1 MSRRSGSIKPR
12 VRRAEICDLVARQG
26 KVEVE
31 QLAAHFQASPETIR
45 KDLARLDQEGRL
57 RKFHGGAGPVQPR
70 EEGRFAQRMR
80 QNEVAKRRIAEKLAA
95 RISGP
100 HTLFMDTGSTTLIC
114 AEALAGKKGLTIITN
129 SAKIADVFAHGRGGA
144 RVYLLGGLYRG
155 DNAQTVGASVV
166 RHIGLYHADMAILTV
181 GALDVGG
188 FYNFSAQEAE
198 VARAMIS
205 AAGAVVIVADA
216 SKFNHT
222 APFRL
227 APLAAADALIAD
239 QAPDTALMA
248 ALDDGGVELG

>member
-12 VRRAEICDLVARQG
+12 VRRAEICDLITRQG
-26 KVEVE
+26 KLEVE
-31 QLAAHFQASPETIR
+31 QLAAHFQASPATIR
-45 KDLARLDQEGRL
+45 KDLVLLDQEGRL
-57 RKFHGGAGPVQPR
+57 RKFHGGAGPVRPR
-70 EEGRFAQRMR
+70 EEGGFAQRLR

-100 HTLFMDTGSTTLIC
+100 QTLFMDTGSTTLIC

-129 SAKIADVFAHGRGGA
+129 STKIADVFAHGRGAA

-155 DNAQTVGASVV
+155 DNAQTVGAAVV

-181 GALDVGG
+181 AALDAGG
-188 FYNFSAQEAE
+188 FYNFSEQEAE
-198 VARAMIS
+198 VARAMS
-205 AAGAVVIVADA
+205 AAAEAVVIVADA

-227 APLAAADALIAD
+227 APLAVANVLIPD
-239 QAPDTALMA
+239 QIPDTALMA
-248 ALDDGGVELG
+248 ALLEGGVEVG

>member
-12 VRRAEICDLVARQG
+12 VRRAEICDLITRQG
-26 KVEVE
+26 KLEVE
-31 QLAAHFQASPETIR
+31 QLVAHFQASPATIR
-45 KDLARLDQEGRL
+45 KDLALLDQEGRL
-57 RKFHGGAGPVQPR
+57 RKFHGGAGPVRPR
-70 EEGRFAQRMR
+70 EEGGFAQRLR

-100 HTLFMDTGSTTLIC
+100 QTLFMDTGSTTLIC

-129 SAKIADVFAHGRGGA
+129 STKIADVFAHGRGAA

-155 DNAQTVGASVV
+155 DNAQTVGAAVV

-181 GALDVGG
+181 AALDAGG
-188 FYNFSAQEAE
+188 FYNFSEQEAE
-198 VARAMIS
+198 VARAMS
-205 AAGAVVIVADA
+205 AAAEAVVIVADA

-227 APLAAADALIAD
+227 APLAVANALIAD
-239 QAPDTALMA
+239 QAPDAALMA
-248 ALDDGGVELG
+248 ALVGGGVEVS